1 MIHSFKC
8 RETKKIWNRKFSK
21 KFPPDIQPRARRKL
35 IAIDIS
41 ESFDDLKNPPSNH
54 LETMRGDRRGQ
65 YSIRINNQWR
75 ICFIWKDSNAHDVE
89 IVDYHLDP

>member
-1 MIHSFKC
+1 MIQSFKC
-8 RETKKIWNRKFSK
+8 RETKKIWNRQFSK
-21 KFPPDIQPRARRKL
+21 NFSPDIQPRARRKL

-41 ESFDDLKNPPSNH
+41 ESLDDLKNPPSNH

-75 ICFIWKDSNAHDVE
+75 ICFTWKDSNAYDVE
-89 IVDYHLDP
+89 IVDYH

>member
-1 MIHSFKC
+1 MIQFFKC

-41 ESFDDLKNPPSNH
+41 ESLDDLKSPPSNH
-54 LETMRGDRRGQ
+54 WETMLGNRRGQ

-75 ICFIWKDSNAHDVE
+75 ICFTWKDSNAYDVE
-89 IVDYHLDP
+89 IVDYH